1 MPTNMRSTKGYRG
14 VRASSHQRM
23 GFAAPERTGAELASR
38 EGGEGAFMILL
49 ALALPVSAGAA
60 SDALA
65 EVDGVA
71 ITAEEVEKAVG
82 APLARLQE
90 QIYTRKR
97 QKVE

>member
-1 MPTNMRSTKGYRG
+1 MRYT
-14 VRASSHQRM
+14 
-23 GFAAPERTGAELASR
+23 
-38 EGGEGAFMILL
+38 FMILL

-97 QKVE
+97 QKVEALIAERLLAREAQKRGTTIQALLDAEVTSEPPTLTGPSP